1 MEPGGTNVVLFD
13 PSKIEI
19 GPSRL
24 VEIESVHIEYGEP
37 HEGL

>member
-13 PSKIEI
+13 PSKVEI

-24 VEIESVHIEYGEP
+24 VEIVSVQIEYGDPDETP
-37 HEGL
+37 